1 MKPDHQSRA
10 VECTIPVL
18 PVSDLAT
25 SLEFYTGVLGFKID
39 WGGGDGSAIASVS
52 RDGRPI
58 MLSQGIAG
66 ATAPQW
72 VWIGVEDT
80 AIFEEWKR
88 SGTKVR
94 QEAQNWSWAYE
105 MKFEDPDGNVLW
117 VGTEPDR
124 SLPMVDG

>member
-1 MKPDHQSRA
+1 
-10 VECTIPVL
+10 
-18 PVSDLAT
+18 
-25 SLEFYTGVLGFKID
+25 
-39 WGGGDGSAIASVS
+39 
-52 RDGRPI
+52 
-58 MLSQGIAG
+58 MLSQGIAS

-72 VWIGVEDT
+72 VRIGVEDT

-105 MKFEDPDGNVLW
+105 MKFEDSDGNVLW